1 MNRNYSTFFFV
12 CVGQRKWT
20 WIESKKIGDQMSDD
34 KCFSDLMGWSN
45 ECQVCEWHT
54 TCTLTSI
61 ECSFFFSRKN
71 LEGSHGMAMVEQIC
85 CFFRCVWLSSVY
97 FDHNCSPNWIFI
109 LFMWQTDHIGRNHI
123 SLHMFASWQ
132 RHKIEKCLRRA
143 EALLYCN
150 KYLMLISNQLTAH
163 KFYFDQMHFFRNIK
177 NFDRNHHSWMTVT
190 FMWWTF
196 DFFSSS
202 I

>member
-1 MNRNYSTFFFV
+1 MNWKQENWR
-12 CVGQRKWT
+12 
-20 WIESKKIGDQMSDD
+20 
-34 KCFSDLMGWSN
+34 SN
-45 ECQVCEWHT
+45 EWWQVLFGSHGMVKWMSSVWMAYDMHFNIHQM
-54 TCTLTSI
+54 L
-61 ECSFFFSRKN
+61 FFFSRKN